1 LPSSKPVLGA
11 LLTAIKLASNENA
24 FGPSPKAAA
33 AIRQAL
39 AATHLYPDN
48 DARELRQKLA
58 QRHAVHEEQVVVS
71 AGSSDLI
78 AIICRALL
86 KDGLNAVTSE
96 RSFIVYGL
104 ATKAAGGDFVEVA
117 MLNNGFDLE
126 GVADAITP
134 DTRVVFLAN
143 PNNPTGTVFDADA
156 TDKFLRRI
164 PRHVLVV
171 LDEAYYD
178 FAQHFATLRRLKYSH
193 SLEYVYQ
200 ERNVI
205 VLRTFAKAHG
215 LAGVRVGYGIGP
227 PEHMKRLAAMRTTFS
242 VSGLAQAAAL
252 AALEDEAHVARA
264 VQNNATE
271 AERLCNEL
279 LKLGIHVAP
288 TWANFLYCEIQE
300 DAEEFAKRLAAEGVL
315 IRPLGSWGAPSAIR
329 VTIGTPEQN
338 NEFLSAFRRTIAG
351 SRAR

>member
-1 LPSSKPVLGA
+1 M
-11 LLTAIKLASNENA
+11 TAIKLASNENP
-24 FGPSPKAAA
+24 FGPSPKAVAA
-33 AIRQAL
+33 MGQTL

-58 QRHAVHEEQVVVS
+58 QRHGVQEEQVVVS
-71 AGSSDLI
+71 AGSSELI

-86 KDGLNAVTSE
+86 KEGLNAVTSE
-96 RSFIVYGL
+96 RSFIVYGM
-104 ATKAAGGDFVEVA
+104 ATKAAGGNFVEVP
-117 MLNNGFDLE
+117 MRNNGFDLE
-126 GVADAITP
+126 GVADAVTP

-143 PNNPTGTVFDADA
+143 PNNPTGTIFDVDA
-156 TDKFLRRI
+156 TDKFLTRI
-164 PRHVLVV
+164 PGHVLVV

-178 FAQHFATLRRLKYSH
+178 FAQHFATLRHLKYSH
-193 SLEYVYQ
+193 SLEYVYGDQ
-200 ERNVI
+200 NVI

-227 PEHMKRLAAMRTTFS
+227 LELMKRLAAMRTTFS

-264 VQNNATE
+264 VQNNAAE
-271 AERLCNEL
+271 AERLCKEL

-300 DAEEFAKRLAAEGVL
+300 DAEEFADRLAAEGVL
-315 IRPLGSWGAPSAIR
+315 VRPLRSWGAPNAIR

-338 NEFLSAFRRTIAG
+338 NQFLSAFQRTIAG
-351 SRAR
+351 SRAL